1 MRIFAFILRKSII
14 QVVIMNRNTE
24 QRRAKQTSP
33 YLLVILSFV
42 GVIIFG
48 AFLLA
53 MPFSHKSGQWSD
65 FNGIIDALFHA
76 TSATCVTGLSTYVN
90 GIGAELTFF
99 GQLVMLIMIQIG
111 GLGFITILTF
121 FASLIQKRLQ
131 FKDRYMLAQAV
142 NSNSIADVGKFV
154 KRVVIIV
161 VTAESFGFFLGLP
174 VFFSIK
180 GINPGQAIWA
190 SLFTSISAF
199 NNAGFDI
206 FGATSI
212 IRGVGNAY
220 IDNMPLWAYYYMQC
234 YIMILIVVGGISFL
248 TIIETVFQRKKAR
261 QWSAFTRISLLM
273 TSILLVTGFALF
285 CLTDVINGNIN
296 PFQALFQS
304 VTCRTAGFANFDQ
317 STLSPAGKTVS
328 SVLMFIGGSP
338 IGTAG
343 GIKTTTI
350 FVIVLCLIR
359 FLQGKKISAFKRE
372 FSKTSIIKSMTL
384 LFLAVVVIVIGY
396 ILVITFEKVGTKNAD
411 TVAQDTTENLL
422 FETFSAFGTV
432 GLSTGVTPY
441 LTTGSK
447 LVICVLMFFGRLG
460 PITLFQIF
468 QTNMNNE
475 KTTHYQEVQTDV
487 IIG

>member
-1 MRIFAFILRKSII
+1 MKAE
-14 QVVIMNRNTE
+14 VHNE
-24 QRRAKQTSP
+24 QRRARQTSP
-33 YLLVILSFV
+33 YLLVILSFI
-42 GVIIFG
+42 GVIVFG
-48 AFLLA
+48 AFLLSL
-53 MPFSHKSGQWSD
+53 PISHSNNQWGN
-65 FNGIIDALFHA
+65 FMDAIFHA
-76 TSATCVTGLSTYVN
+76 TSATCVTGLSTYVD
-90 GIGAELTFF
+90 GIGVELTIF
-99 GQLVMLIMIQIG
+99 GQIVMLIMIQIG

-121 FASLIQKRLQ
+121 FATLIQRRLQ

-154 KRVVIIV
+154 KRVIIIV
-161 VTAESFGFFLGLP
+161 ATAEGIGFIAGLP
-174 VFFSIK
+174 VFFSIQ
-180 GINPGQAIWA
+180 GINPLKAIWA
-190 SLFTSISAF
+190 SLFTSVSAF

-206 FGATSI
+206 FGATSL

-220 IDNMPLWAYYYMQC
+220 IDKMPDWAYYYMQA

-248 TIIETVFQRKKAR
+248 TIIETIFQRKKPR

-273 TSILLVTGFALF
+273 TAVLLVGGFGLF
-285 CLTDVINGNIN
+285 CLSDVISGTIN
-296 PFQALFQS
+296 PVQALFQS
-304 VTCRTAGFANFDQ
+304 VTCRTAGFATFNQ
-317 STLSPAGKTVS
+317 ANLSPAGKTIS
-328 SVLMFIGGSP
+328 AVLMFIGGSP

-384 LFLAVVVIVIGY
+384 LFLAVLVVVLGY
-396 ILVITFEKVGTKNAD
+396 ILVAAFEHGKENMNA
-411 TVAQDTTENLL
+411 ENIL

-432 GLSTGVTPY
+432 GL
-441 LTTGSK
+441 TTGITPALGLGSK
-447 LVICVLMFFGRLG
+447 IVICFLMFFGRLG

-468 QTNMNNE
+468 QTNMDNE
-475 KTTHYQEVQTDV
+475 KNTHYKEVQTDV

>member
-1 MRIFAFILRKSII
+1 MS
-14 QVVIMNRNTE
+14 RNLNNE
-24 QRRAKQTSP
+24 QRRAKHTSP

-42 GVIIFG
+42 GVIVFG
-48 AFLLA
+48 AFLLCL
-53 MPFSHKSGQWSD
+53 PFAHKNGQWGS
-65 FNGIIDALFHA
+65 FIDAIFHA
-76 TSATCVTGLSTYVN
+76 TSATCVTGLSTYAN
-90 GIGAELTFF
+90 GIGEELTLF
-99 GQLVMLIMIQIG
+99 GQIIMLLMIQVG

-154 KRVVIIV
+154 KRVIIIV
-161 VTAESFGFFLGLP
+161 GTAELAGFLLGLP
-174 VFFSIK
+174 AFFSIP
-180 GINPGQAIWA
+180 GINPGTAIWA
-190 SLFTSISAF
+190 SLFTSVSAF

-206 FGATSI
+206 FGATSL
-212 IRGVGNAY
+212 IRGEGTFM
-220 IDNMPLWAYYYMQC
+220 IDHMADWAYYYMQA
-234 YIMILIVVGGISFL
+234 YIMILIVIGGISFL
-248 TIIETVFQRKKAR
+248 TIIETVFQRKKPR

-273 TSILLVTGFALF
+273 TSILLVVGFGLF
-285 CLTDVINGNIN
+285 CLTDVINGHIT
-296 PFQALFQS
+296 PLQALFQS
-304 VTCRTAGFANFDQ
+304 VTCRTAGFATFDQ
-317 STLSPAGKTVS
+317 NTLTPAGKTVS
-328 SVLMFIGGSP
+328 AVLMFIGGSP

-384 LFLAVVVIVIGY
+384 LFLAIVVIILGF
-396 ILVITFEKVGTKNAD
+396 ILVMTFEKIGGNPLATSESV
-411 TVAQDTTENLL
+411 L

-432 GLSTGVTPY
+432 GLSTGITPY
-441 LTTGSK
+441 LHIGSK
-447 LVICVLMFFGRLG
+447 IVICVLMFFGRLG

-468 QTNMNNE
+468 QTNMDNE
-475 KTTHYQEVQTDV
+475 KNTHYREVQTDV